1 MRESAQPGHYLV
13 LQSDDL
19 KFRFVWKAGNDTIKI
34 KYCGLLHF
42 IKENRFDD
50 ETWNYS
56 VQSFVRE
63 NEQNT
68 DVCVTPLPGKETFRK
83 ISQNRHFASLKK
95 KIFCCWCQMYQNE
108 LHLCSET
115 EQWLHIDQTNLLFIH
130 AKTRI
135 EAARMNFWNGSG
147 WRARTFTTRK
157 DMLMQLYREAEDYW
171 AAKERTKFQNWLN
184 NQRKIVLQMHPQ
196 DWEHYI
202 KQQWEQYLKEQYV
215 KQPDVTDWIS
225 DINNLLCEL
234 RTIKWFEENKK
245 NFENMEGFQIID
257 KFKKCIEAK
266 ELGDGFWLD
275 KWKCVNEVPRNTL
288 RSLIAAM
295 EKERPPP
302 QMSADAPKL
311 VNDNCVKRTFSIR

>member
-1 MRESAQPGHYLV
+1 M
-13 LQSDDL
+13 
-19 KFRFVWKAGNDTIKI
+19 I

-108 LHLCSET
+108 LHLCGET
-115 EQWLHIDQTNLLFIH
+115 GQWLNIDQTNLLFIH

-135 EAARMNFWNGSG
+135 EAARMDFWKGSG
-147 WRARTFTTRK
+147 SRAKIFPTKK
-157 DMLMQLYREAEDYW
+157 DMLMNLYRQAENYW
-171 AAKERTKFQNWLN
+171 AAKEEEKKKEEGQIWLN
-184 NQRKIVLQMHPQ
+184 DQRIILMQMRPQ

-202 KQQWEQYLKEQYV
+202 EQQWEQYENKQYLKQ
-215 KQPDVTDWIS
+215 S
-225 DINNLLCEL
+225 DINNLLYEL
-234 RTIKWFEENKK
+234 RTRKWYVENMK
-245 NFENMEGFQIID
+245 NFGKLDLFQIMD
-257 KFKKCIEAK
+257 KFKKCGEA
-266 ELGDGFWLD
+266 FARS
-275 KWKCVNEVPRNTL
+275 EVAQNTL
-288 RSLIAAM
+288 NSLLYAAK

-302 QMSADAPKL
+302 PMNVCLCSKTCQ
-311 VNDNCVKRTFSIR
+311 